1 MIQVRDTF
9 QVKFGKIDAA
19 VDHWN
24 RLAAVVPA
32 WPKGRDRY
40 EVLTDLSGDMF
51 ALSTALHLD
60 SDDAWHKMNA
70 TVLASPEY
78 QEWFKLFKQYV
89 EEGHREFHTVEQ
101 ANPGWS
107 GVGAIVVRTCFRALE
122 WRVEETLELL
132 RTYGAMLIDQG
143 VGSRPEDPH
152 RRQRSSVQPD
162 HRDRSHGS
170 QDMGRPPPR
179 AVSRS
184 PVPGMVS
191 APDGLRFPRLARLP
205 QGGRTARLRR
215 LRMSSAKRRRP
226 IACGLRAIA
235 ANPKSASN
243 TSRSAPGR
251 LRRPAGARVRGRRGG
266 RRAWRQ
272 HRAMENIPLIDSRP
286 NGTIRRPAARI
297 PHDQEFLMSD
307 PRTERLATVLVQY
320 STRIQPGDRVAIES
334 EVGGLPLVRALF
346 ERILQAGGHPYLLLS
361 PGGMITRTGYRH
373 KLLALRRPG
382 PARRRAGIP
391 PAGL

>member
-89 EEGHREFHTVEQ
+89 EEGHREFHTVEA

-143 VGSRPEDPH
+143 VGSRPRILTAGSGRLFNLIIEIEATDLKTWDDH
-152 RRQRSSVQPD
+152 RRGLF
-162 HRDRSHGS
+162 RDPQFQVWFRRLTACVSHGS
-170 QDMGRPPPR
+170 HDFLKVAGPR
-179 AVSRS
+179 
-184 PVPGMVS
+184 
-191 APDGLRFPRLARLP
+191 D
-205 QGGRTARLRR
+205 
-215 LRMSSAKRRRP
+215 
-226 IACGLRAIA
+226 
-235 ANPKSASN
+235 
-243 TSRSAPGR
+243 
-251 LRRPAGARVRGRRGG
+251 
-266 RRAWRQ
+266 
-272 HRAMENIPLIDSRP
+272 
-286 NGTIRRPAARI
+286 
-297 PHDQEFLMSD
+297 
-307 PRTERLATVLVQY
+307 
-320 STRIQPGDRVAIES
+320 
-334 EVGGLPLVRALF
+334 
-346 ERILQAGGHPYLLLS
+346 
-361 PGGMITRTGYRH
+361 
-373 KLLALRRPG
+373 
-382 PARRRAGIP
+382 
-391 PAGL
+391 